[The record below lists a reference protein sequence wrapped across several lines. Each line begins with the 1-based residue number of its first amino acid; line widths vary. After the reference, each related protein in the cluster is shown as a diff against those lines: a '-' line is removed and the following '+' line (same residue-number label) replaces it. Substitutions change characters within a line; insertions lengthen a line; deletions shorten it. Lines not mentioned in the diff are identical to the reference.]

1 MYFLL
6 CLAEYL
12 AADQL
17 VVEKRGMEDMDIKKM
32 GSYSKEW
39 KEANNM
45 AGLFQKIVEDCK
57 VFFA

>member
-6 CLAEYL
+6 CLDEYL

-17 VVEKRGMEDMDIKKM
+17 MVEKREMEDMDIKKM
-32 GSYSKEW
+32 GNYSKEW